1 MRVRQVNRDEISFL
15 PLAPDRTEPLIEF
28 FATVTSAGIDR
39 VFHPHPFDAAE
50 ARCRTSYI
58 GRDEYHIGEHRG
70 SIVAYG
76 MLRGWDEG
84 YVVPS
89 LGIVVHPDWQGCG
102 IGRRMMEYL
111 HDVARRRGAAHVRL
125 KVYPDNEAALSL
137 YERLGYDFA
146 ETQQGQRVGV
156 FTL

>member
-1 MRVRQVNRDEISFL
+1 VNRDEISFL
-15 PLAPDRTEPLIEF
+15 PLAPDRTEALTEF
-28 FATVTSAGIDR
+28 FATLTGAGIDR
-39 VFHPHPFDAAE
+39 FFHPHPFDASE
-50 ARCRTSYI
+50 ARRRTSYT

-76 MLRGWDEG
+76 MLRGWDDGFEI
-84 YVVPS
+84 PS
-89 LGIVVHPDWQGCG
+89 LGVVVHPDWQGRG
-102 IGRRMMEYL
+102 IGGRMMEYL
-111 HDVARRRGAAHVRL
+111 HGVARRRGVTHVRL
-125 KVYPDNEAALSL
+125 KVYPENEAALGL